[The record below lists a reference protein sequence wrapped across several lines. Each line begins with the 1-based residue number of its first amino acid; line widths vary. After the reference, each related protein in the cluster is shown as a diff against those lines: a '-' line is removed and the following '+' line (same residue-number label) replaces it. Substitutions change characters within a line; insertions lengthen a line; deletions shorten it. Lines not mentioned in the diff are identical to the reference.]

1 MILKHVIVF
10 FTSLNSYVARDIG
23 GADPERM
30 APPKVEEYVRD
41 AFADTP
47 VNLEVISDLKTLE
60 KEFPLFAA
68 VNRAANG
75 NNIFR
80 SENY

>member
-1 MILKHVIVF
+1 
-10 FTSLNSYVARDIG
+10 
-23 GADPERM
+23 M

-47 VNLEVISDLKTLE
+47 VKIDVISDLKTLE

-75 NNIFR
+75 NDILS